1 MYWRVESFFLIGNRF
16 LNIVSATFKHM
27 ANRYCRKCASPNKL
41 LIRVGYMFLRYK
53 TKLQSFMHLL
63 CNALTNVKHSLLNL
77 VGQRVG

>member
-1 MYWRVESFFLIGNRF
+1 VYWRVESFFLIGNRF
-16 LNIVSATFKHM
+16 LNIVRYIKHM

-53 TKLQSFMHLL
+53 TKLQSMHLL
-63 CNALTNVKHSLLNL
+63 CSALTNVKHSLLNL